1 MSEKVEIFHFD
12 DIANSYHGES
22 LYCGLSSSLSLQVD
36 KDCTIT
42 VFGQI
47 NPRSGEYFQLQVLN
61 EETMKASPNIT
72 SAGNYFI
79 HIAGCY
85 HIKFQVENATD
96 VNVGG
101 VFGNYHYP
109 SAEVDLDDYA
119 SIEYVDS
126 KLGAATDEEF
136 KEMLMEV
143 FNTVPGDFNNPDITS
158 IMSQYMKKSVYD
170 VNDNGIVDTSE
181 SLPEGSTDTITTI
194 ANDAINDKFKSGLTV
209 RDLIGQ

>member
-61 EETMKASPNIT
+61 EETMKTSPNIT
-72 SAGNYFI
+72 SAGNYFV

-96 VNVGG
+96 VNVCG

-136 KEMLMEV
+136 KEMLTEV
-143 FNTVPGDFNNPDITS
+143 FGSFQDNGTDIPTQDITNLLS
-158 IMSQYMKKSVYD
+158 KYMEKSTYD
-170 VNDNGIVDTSE
+170 TNNNGIVDTVE
-181 SLPEGSTDTITTI
+181 SLSENSV
-194 ANDAINDKFKSGLTV
+194 ING
-209 RDLIGQ
+209 GNA

>member
-72 SAGNYFI
+72 SAGNYFV

-136 KEMLMEV
+136 KEMLTEA
-143 FNTVPGDFNNPDITS
+143 FGSFQDSETDIPTQDITNLLS
-158 IMSQYMKKSVYD
+158 KYMEKSTYD
-170 VNDNGIVDTSE
+170 TDNNGIVDTVE
-181 SLPEGSTDTITTI
+181 SLSEDSV
-194 ANDAINDKFKSGLTV
+194 ING
-209 RDLIGQ
+209 GNA

>member
-61 EETMKASPNIT
+61 EETMKTSPNIT
-72 SAGNYFI
+72 SAGNYFV

-85 HIKFQVENATD
+85 HVKFQAENATD
-96 VNVGG
+96 VKVAG
-101 VFGNYHYP
+101 VFGKYHYP

-126 KLGAATDEEF
+126 KLGAATEEEF
-136 KEMLMEV
+136 REMLEEV
-143 FNTVPGDFNNPDITS
+143 LNTPSTSAVFKDGNLVINNFSYDDSTKNFNI
-158 IMSQYMKKSVYD
+158 
-170 VNDNGIVDTSE
+170 E
-181 SLPEGSTDTITTI
+181 
-194 ANDAINDKFKSGLTV
+194 
-209 RDLIGQ
+209 

>member
-61 EETMKASPNIT
+61 EETMKTSPNIT
-72 SAGNYFI
+72 SAGNYFV

-85 HIKFQVENATD
+85 YIKFQVENATD

-136 KEMLMEV
+136 KEMLTEV
-143 FNTVPGDFNNPDITS
+143 FGSFQDSGTDIPTQDITNLLS
-158 IMSQYMKKSVYD
+158 KYMKKSTYD
-170 VNDNGIVDTSE
+170 TDNNGIVDTVE
-181 SLPEGSTDTITTI
+181 SLSEDSV
-194 ANDAINDKFKSGLTV
+194 ING
-209 RDLIGQ
+209 GNA

>member
-72 SAGNYFI
+72 SAGNYFV

-85 HIKFQVENATD
+85 RVKFQVENATD
-96 VNVGG
+96 VKVAG
-101 VFGNYHYP
+101 VFGKYHYP

-119 SIEYVDS
+119 SIEYVDENTI
-126 KLGAATDEEF
+126 LGKASDPDKAYIEQIMPDKIRYNMKYICNRSVKEYF
-136 KEMLMEV
+136 KIIFLT
-143 FNTVPGDFNNPDITS
+143 FWS
-158 IMSQYMKKSVYD
+158 I
-170 VNDNGIVDTSE
+170 I
-181 SLPEGSTDTITTI
+181 
-194 ANDAINDKFKSGLTV
+194 
-209 RDLIGQ
+209 R

>member
-61 EETMKASPNIT
+61 EETMKTSPNIT
-72 SAGNYFI
+72 SAGNYFV

-136 KEMLMEV
+136 KEMLTEV
-143 FNTVPGDFNNPDITS
+143 FGSFQDNGTDIPTQDITS
-158 IMSQYMKKSVYD
+158 LLSKYMEKSTYD
-170 VNDNGIVDTSE
+170 TNNNGIVDTVE
-181 SLPEGSTDTITTI
+181 SLSENSV
-194 ANDAINDKFKSGLTV
+194 ING
-209 RDLIGQ
+209 GNA

>member
-61 EETMKASPNIT
+61 EETMKTSPNIT
-72 SAGNYFI
+72 SAGNYFV

-101 VFGNYHYP
+101 VFGSYHYP

-136 KEMLMEV
+136 KEMLTEV
-143 FNTVPGDFNNPDITS
+143 FGSFQDNGTDIPTQDITNLLS
-158 IMSQYMKKSVYD
+158 KYMEKSTYD
-170 VNDNGIVDTSE
+170 TNNNGIVDTVE
-181 SLPEGSTDTITTI
+181 SLSENSV
-194 ANDAINDKFKSGLTV
+194 ING
-209 RDLIGQ
+209 GNA

>member
-61 EETMKASPNIT
+61 EETMKTSPNIT
-72 SAGNYFI
+72 SAGNYFV

-85 HIKFQVENATD
+85 RVKFQVENAID
-96 VNVGG
+96 VKVAG
-101 VFGNYHYP
+101 VFGKYHYP

-143 FNTVPGDFNNPDITS
+143 FGSFQDNGTDIPTQDITNLLS
-158 IMSQYMKKSVYD
+158 KYMEKSTYD
-170 VNDNGIVDTSE
+170 TDNNGIVDTVE
-181 SLPEGSTDTITTI
+181 SLSEDSV
-194 ANDAINDKFKSGLTV
+194 ING
-209 RDLIGQ
+209 GNA

>member
-61 EETMKASPNIT
+61 EETMKTSPNIT
-72 SAGNYFI
+72 SAGNYFV

-85 HIKFQVENATD
+85 HVKFQVENATD
-96 VNVGG
+96 VKVAG
-101 VFGNYHYP
+101 VFGKYHYP

-143 FNTVPGDFNNPDITS
+143 FGSFQDNGTDIPTQDITNLLSKYMQKS
-158 IMSQYMKKSVYD
+158 IYD
-170 VNDNGIVDTSE
+170 TNNNGIVDTVE
-181 SLPEGSTDTITTI
+181 SLSEDSV
-194 ANDAINDKFKSGLTV
+194 ING
-209 RDLIGQ
+209 GNA

>member
-61 EETMKASPNIT
+61 EETMKTSPNIT
-72 SAGNYFI
+72 SAGNYFV

-136 KEMLMEV
+136 KEMLTEV
-143 FNTVPGDFNNPDITS
+143 FGSFQDNGTDIPTQDITNLLS
-158 IMSQYMKKSVYD
+158 KYMEKSTYD
-170 VNDNGIVDTSE
+170 TNNNGIVDTVE
-181 SLPEGSTDTITTI
+181 SLSENSVIKGS
-194 ANDAINDKFKSGLTV
+194 KRK
-209 RDLIGQ
+209 

>member
-85 HIKFQVENATD
+85 HIKFQVENAAD

-136 KEMLMEV
+136 KEMLTEV
-143 FNTVPGDFNNPDITS
+143 FGSFQDNGTDIPTQDITNLLS
-158 IMSQYMKKSVYD
+158 KYMEKSTYD
-170 VNDNGIVDTSE
+170 TDNNGIVDTVE
-181 SLPEGSTDTITTI
+181 SLSEDSV
-194 ANDAINDKFKSGLTV
+194 ING
-209 RDLIGQ
+209 GNA

>member
-72 SAGNYFI
+72 SAGNYFV

-126 KLGAATDEEF
+126 KLGAATEEEF
-136 KEMLMEV
+136 REMLTEV
-143 FNTVPGDFNNPDITS
+143 LGSFQDSGTDIPTQDITNLLS
-158 IMSQYMKKSVYD
+158 KYMEKSTYD
-170 VNDNGIVDTSE
+170 TDNNGIVDTVE
-181 SLPEGSTDTITTI
+181 SLSEDSV
-194 ANDAINDKFKSGLTV
+194 ING
-209 RDLIGQ
+209 GNA

>member
-12 DIANSYHGES
+12 DIANSYHGKS

-61 EETMKASPNIT
+61 EETMKTSPNIT
-72 SAGNYFI
+72 SAGNYFV

-136 KEMLMEV
+136 KEMLTEV
-143 FNTVPGDFNNPDITS
+143 FGSFQDNGTDIPTQDITNLLS
-158 IMSQYMKKSVYD
+158 KYMEKSTYD
-170 VNDNGIVDTSE
+170 TNNNGIVDTVE
-181 SLPEGSTDTITTI
+181 SLSENSV
-194 ANDAINDKFKSGLTV
+194 ING
-209 RDLIGQ
+209 GNA

>member
-72 SAGNYFI
+72 SAGNYFV

-136 KEMLMEV
+136 KEMLTEA
-143 FNTVPGDFNNPDITS
+143 FGSFQDSGTDIPTQDITNLLS
-158 IMSQYMKKSVYD
+158 KYMEKSTYD
-170 VNDNGIVDTSE
+170 TDNNGIVDTVE
-181 SLPEGSTDTITTI
+181 SLSEDSV
-194 ANDAINDKFKSGLTV
+194 ING
-209 RDLIGQ
+209 GNA

>member
-61 EETMKASPNIT
+61 EETMKTSPNIT
-72 SAGNYFI
+72 SAGNYFV
-79 HIAGCY
+79 HLAGCY

-136 KEMLMEV
+136 KEMLTEV
-143 FNTVPGDFNNPDITS
+143 FGSFQDNGTDIPTQDITNLLS
-158 IMSQYMKKSVYD
+158 KYMEKSTYD
-170 VNDNGIVDTSE
+170 TNNNGIVDTVE
-181 SLPEGSTDTITTI
+181 SLSENSV
-194 ANDAINDKFKSGLTV
+194 ING
-209 RDLIGQ
+209 GNA

>member
-22 LYCGLSSSLSLQVD
+22 LYCELSSSLSLQVD

-61 EETMKASPNIT
+61 EETMKTSPNIT
-72 SAGNYFI
+72 SAGNYFV

-85 HIKFQVENATD
+85 RVKFQVENATD
-96 VNVGG
+96 VKVAG
-101 VFGNYHYP
+101 VFGKYHYP
-109 SAEVDLDDYA
+109 SAEVDLDDCA

-126 KLGAATDEEF
+126 KLGAATEEEF
-136 KEMLMEV
+136 REMLEEV
-143 FNTVPGDFNNPDITS
+143 LNTPSTS
-158 IMSQYMKKSVYD
+158 AVFKD
-170 VNDNGIVDTSE
+170 RN
-181 SLPEGSTDTITTI
+181 L
-194 ANDAINDKFKSGLTV
+194 AINNFSYDDGTKNFN
-209 RDLIGQ
+209 IE

>member
-47 NPRSGEYFQLQVLN
+47 NPRSGEYFRLQVLN
-61 EETMKASPNIT
+61 EETMEAYPNIT
-72 SAGNYFI
+72 SAGNYFV

-101 VFGNYHYP
+101 VFGKYHYP
-109 SAEVDLDDYA
+109 SAEVDLDNYA

-136 KEMLMEV
+136 KEMLTEV
-143 FNTVPGDFNNPDITS
+143 FGSFQDNGTDIPTQDITNLLS
-158 IMSQYMKKSVYD
+158 KYMEKSTYD
-170 VNDNGIVDTSE
+170 TDNNGIVDTVE
-181 SLPEGSTDTITTI
+181 SLSEDSV
-194 ANDAINDKFKSGLTV
+194 ING
-209 RDLIGQ
+209 GNA

>member
-36 KDCTIT
+36 KDCTKT
-42 VFGQI
+42 VIVQI

-72 SAGNYFI
+72 SAGNYFV

-85 HIKFQVENATD
+85 RVKFQVENATD
-96 VNVGG
+96 VKVAG
-101 VFGNYHYP
+101 VFGKYHYP

-126 KLGAATDEEF
+126 KLGVATEEEF
-136 KEMLMEV
+136 REMLEEALNTPSTSAV
-143 FNTVPGDFNNPDITS
+143 FKDGNLTINNFSYDDGTKNFNI
-158 IMSQYMKKSVYD
+158 
-170 VNDNGIVDTSE
+170 E
-181 SLPEGSTDTITTI
+181 
-194 ANDAINDKFKSGLTV
+194 
-209 RDLIGQ
+209 

>member
-61 EETMKASPNIT
+61 EETMKTSPNIT

-101 VFGNYHYP
+101 VFGKYHYP

-136 KEMLMEV
+136 KEMLTEV
-143 FNTVPGDFNNPDITS
+143 FGSFQDNGTDIPTQDITNLLS
-158 IMSQYMKKSVYD
+158 KYMEKSTYD
-170 VNDNGIVDTSE
+170 TDNNGIVDTVE
-181 SLPEGSTDTITTI
+181 SLSEGSV
-194 ANDAINDKFKSGLTV
+194 ING
-209 RDLIGQ
+209 GNA

>member
-72 SAGNYFI
+72 SAGNYFV

-85 HIKFQVENATD
+85 RVKFQVENATD
-96 VNVGG
+96 VKVAG
-101 VFGNYHYP
+101 VFGKYHCP

-126 KLGAATDEEF
+126 KLGVATEEEF
-136 KEMLMEV
+136 REMLEEV
-143 FNTVPGDFNNPDITS
+143 LNTPSTSAVFKDGNLTINNFSYDDGTKNFNI
-158 IMSQYMKKSVYD
+158 
-170 VNDNGIVDTSE
+170 E
-181 SLPEGSTDTITTI
+181 
-194 ANDAINDKFKSGLTV
+194 
-209 RDLIGQ
+209 

>member
-36 KDCTIT
+36 KDCAIA
-42 VFGQI
+42 VYGQI
-47 NPRSGEYFQLQVLN
+47 NPRSGEFFQLQVMN
-61 EETMKASPNIT
+61 EKTMKTSANIT
-72 SAGNYFI
+72 EAGNYFV

-85 HIKFQVENATD
+85 NIKFEVEGATD

-101 VFGNYHYP
+101 VFGKYHYP

-126 KLGAATDEEF
+126 KIGAATDEEF
-136 KEMLMEV
+136 KEMLTEV
-143 FNTVPGDFNNPDITS
+143 FGKSSGSSSGDNDPTVPSDVTS
-158 IMSQYMKKSVYD
+158 LLSQYMKKSTYD
-170 VNDNGIVDTSE
+170 ANNDGVVDVTE
-181 SLPEGSTDTITTI
+181 ALPEDSI
-194 ANDAINDKFKSGLTV
+194 INGGKA
-209 RDLIGQ
+209 

>member
-61 EETMKASPNIT
+61 EETMKTSPNIT
-72 SAGNYFI
+72 SAGNYFV

-85 HIKFQVENATD
+85 HVKFQVENATD

-136 KEMLMEV
+136 KEMLTEV
-143 FNTVPGDFNNPDITS
+143 FGSFQDNGTDIPTQDITNLLS
-158 IMSQYMKKSVYD
+158 KYMEKSTYD
-170 VNDNGIVDTSE
+170 TNNNGIVDTVE
-181 SLPEGSTDTITTI
+181 SLSENSV
-194 ANDAINDKFKSGLTV
+194 ING
-209 RDLIGQ
+209 GNA

>member
-61 EETMKASPNIT
+61 EETMKTSQNIT
-72 SAGNYFI
+72 SAGNYFV

-136 KEMLMEV
+136 KEMLTEV
-143 FNTVPGDFNNPDITS
+143 FGSFQDNGTDIPTQDITNLLS
-158 IMSQYMKKSVYD
+158 KYMEKSTYD
-170 VNDNGIVDTSE
+170 TDNNGIVDTVE
-181 SLPEGSTDTITTI
+181 SLSEDSV
-194 ANDAINDKFKSGLTV
+194 ING
-209 RDLIGQ
+209 GNA

>member
-12 DIANSYHGES
+12 DIANSYHGDS

-61 EETMKASPNIT
+61 EETMKTSPNIT
-72 SAGNYFI
+72 SAGNYFV
-79 HIAGCY
+79 HIAGCN
-85 HIKFQVENATD
+85 HIKYQVDNATD

-136 KEMLMEV
+136 KEMLTEV
-143 FNTVPGDFNNPDITS
+143 FGSFQDNGTDIPTQDITNLLS
-158 IMSQYMKKSVYD
+158 KYMEKSTYD
-170 VNDNGIVDTSE
+170 TNNNGIVDTVE
-181 SLPEGSTDTITTI
+181 SLSENSV
-194 ANDAINDKFKSGLTV
+194 ING
-209 RDLIGQ
+209 GNA

>member
-22 LYCGLSSSLSLQVD
+22 LYRGLSSSLSLQVD

-42 VFGQI
+42 VYGQI

-61 EETMKASPNIT
+61 EETMKTSPNII
-72 SAGNYFI
+72 SSGNYFV

-85 HIKFQVENATD
+85 HVKFQVENATD

-101 VFGNYHYP
+101 IFGKYHYP

-126 KLGAATDEEF
+126 KLGSATEEEF
-136 KEMLMEV
+136 REMLEEV
-143 FNTVPGDFNNPDITS
+143 LNAPSTS
-158 IMSQYMKKSVYD
+158 AV
-170 VNDNGIVDTSE
+170 
-181 SLPEGSTDTITTI
+181 
-194 ANDAINDKFKSGLTV
+194 FK
-209 RDLIGQ
+209 D

>member
-47 NPRSGEYFQLQVLN
+47 NPRSGEYFRLQVLN
-61 EETMKASPNIT
+61 EETMEAYPNIT
-72 SAGNYFI
+72 SAGNYFV

-101 VFGNYHYP
+101 VFGKYHYP
-109 SAEVDLDDYA
+109 SAEVDLDNYA

-136 KEMLMEV
+136 KEMLTEV
-143 FNTVPGDFNNPDITS
+143 FGSFQDNGTDIPTQDITNLLS
-158 IMSQYMKKSVYD
+158 KYMEKSTYD
-170 VNDNGIVDTSE
+170 TNNNGIVDTVE
-181 SLPEGSTDTITTI
+181 SLSEDSV
-194 ANDAINDKFKSGLTV
+194 ING
-209 RDLIGQ
+209 GNA

>member
-12 DIANSYHGES
+12 DIANSYRGES

-42 VFGQI
+42 VYGQI
-47 NPRSGEYFQLQVLN
+47 NPRSGEFFQLQVLN
-61 EETMKASPNIT
+61 EKTMKTSANIT
-72 SAGNYFI
+72 EAGNYFV

-85 HIKFQVENATD
+85 NVKFEVENATS

-101 VFGNYHYP
+101 VFGKYHYP

-136 KEMLMEV
+136 REMLAEV
-143 FNTVPGDFNNPDITS
+143 FGSFSDDESDIPTQDITS
-158 IMSQYMKKSVYD
+158 LLSKYMEKSVYD
-170 VNDNGIVDTSE
+170 TDDNGVVDTVE
-181 SLPEGSTDTITTI
+181 ALPEDSVLNGGK
-194 ANDAINDKFKSGLTV
+194 A
-209 RDLIGQ
+209 

>member
-47 NPRSGEYFQLQVLN
+47 NPRSGEYFRLQVLN
-61 EETMKASPNIT
+61 EETMEAYPNIT
-72 SAGNYFI
+72 SAGNYFV

-101 VFGNYHYP
+101 VFGKYHYP
-109 SAEVDLDDYA
+109 SAEVDLDNYA

-136 KEMLMEV
+136 KEMLTEV
-143 FNTVPGDFNNPDITS
+143 FGSFQDNGTDIPTQDITNLLS
-158 IMSQYMKKSVYD
+158 KYMEKSTYD
-170 VNDNGIVDTSE
+170 TNNNGIVDTVE
-181 SLPEGSTDTITTI
+181 SLSENSV
-194 ANDAINDKFKSGLTV
+194 ING
-209 RDLIGQ
+209 GNA

>member
-72 SAGNYFI
+72 SAGNYFV

-101 VFGNYHYP
+101 VFGKYHYP

-119 SIEYVDS
+119 SVEYVDS

-136 KEMLMEV
+136 KEMLTEVLGSFKDNGTDIPTQDIANLLSKYME
-143 FNTVPGDFNNPDITS
+143 
-158 IMSQYMKKSVYD
+158 KSTYD
-170 VNDNGIVDTSE
+170 TDDNGIVDTVE
-181 SLPEGSTDTITTI
+181 SLSEDSV
-194 ANDAINDKFKSGLTV
+194 ING
-209 RDLIGQ
+209 GNA

>member
-61 EETMKASPNIT
+61 EETMKTSPNIT
-72 SAGNYFI
+72 SAGNYFV

-136 KEMLMEV
+136 KEMLTEV
-143 FNTVPGDFNNPDITS
+143 FGSFQDNGTDIPTQDITNLLS
-158 IMSQYMKKSVYD
+158 KYMEKSTYD
-170 VNDNGIVDTSE
+170 TNNNGIVDTVE
-181 SLPEGSTDTITTI
+181 SLSENSV
-194 ANDAINDKFKSGLTV
+194 ING
-209 RDLIGQ
+209 GNA

>member
-36 KDCTIT
+36 SNCTIT
-42 VFGQI
+42 VYGQI
-47 NPRSGEYFQLQVLN
+47 NPRSGEFFQLQVLN
-61 EETMKASPNIT
+61 EKTMKTSANIT
-72 SAGNYFI
+72 EAGNYFV

-85 HIKFQVENATD
+85 NIRFEVEDAIN

-101 VFGNYHYP
+101 VFGKYHYP

-119 SIEYVDS
+119 TIEYVDS
-126 KLGAATDEEF
+126 KIGAATEEEF

-143 FNTVPGDFNNPDITS
+143 LNAIPGDIDDPDITS
-158 IMSQYMKKSVYD
+158 ILSQYMKKSVYD
-170 VNDNGIVDTSE
+170 TNNNGIVDTSE
-181 SLPEGSTDTITTI
+181 NLPEGSTETITNL
-194 ANDAINDKFKSGLTV
+194 ANDAIDEKFNQGLTIG
-209 RDLIGQ
+209 DLIGQ

>member
-12 DIANSYHGES
+12 DITNSYHGES

-47 NPRSGEYFQLQVLN
+47 NPRSGEYFRLQVLN
-61 EETMKASPNIT
+61 EETMEASPNIT
-72 SAGNYFI
+72 SAGNYFV

-136 KEMLMEV
+136 KEMLTEA
-143 FNTVPGDFNNPDITS
+143 FGSFQDSGTDIPTQDITNLLS
-158 IMSQYMKKSVYD
+158 KYMEKSTYD
-170 VNDNGIVDTSE
+170 TDNNGIVDTVE
-181 SLPEGSTDTITTI
+181 SLSEDSV
-194 ANDAINDKFKSGLTV
+194 ING
-209 RDLIGQ
+209 GNA

>member
-42 VFGQI
+42 VYGQI

-61 EETMKASPNIT
+61 EETMKTSPNII
-72 SAGNYFI
+72 SSGNYFV

-85 HIKFQVENATD
+85 HVKFQVENATD

-101 VFGNYHYP
+101 IFGEYHYP

-126 KLGAATDEEF
+126 KLGSATEEEF
-136 KEMLMEV
+136 REMLEEV
-143 FNTVPGDFNNPDITS
+143 LNAPSTS
-158 IMSQYMKKSVYD
+158 AV
-170 VNDNGIVDTSE
+170 
-181 SLPEGSTDTITTI
+181 
-194 ANDAINDKFKSGLTV
+194 FK
-209 RDLIGQ
+209 D